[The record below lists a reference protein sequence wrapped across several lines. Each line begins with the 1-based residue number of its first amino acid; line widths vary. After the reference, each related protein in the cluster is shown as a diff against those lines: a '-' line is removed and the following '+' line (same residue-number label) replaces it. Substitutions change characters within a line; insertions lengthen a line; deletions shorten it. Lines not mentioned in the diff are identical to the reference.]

1 MSTTSHSL
9 TVSVIHALRGMQHRR
24 KHCREDGAAV
34 FSFVLPFF
42 HFFLVGVNSPDAWQT
57 EAAVTHRVR
66 PSTVK
71 SQKGEH
77 VPL

>member
-1 MSTTSHSL
+1 LAGWKTWRSPKDRAPSSN
-9 TVSVIHALRGMQHRR
+9 AADRGTR
-24 KHCREDGAAV
+24 
-34 FSFVLPFF
+34 

-71 SQKGEH
+71 SQKGED